1 MNSILNKEYYLG
13 DTRSKV
19 CFEADSVGQTEQY
32 QIADNLVN
40 KSLYKK
46 IKRIMKLTF
55 ILMIVAL
62 MNVYSNGYS
71 QKVTLKGKQA
81 PLEEFFSSIK
91 QQTGY
96 VFFYDLN
103 LLKTAKP
110 VTLKV
115 IDEELSEALK
125 ILFNDQPLD
134 YSIENKTIVISQKL
148 SFKEKKALKNS
159 NFLLLDI
166 RGKVIDSKGE
176 TLPGVSVRVKGS
188 AVGTTTDAQGN
199 FVLNAPDNGVLVFSY
214 IGYLSQEI
222 TVNGKSTINVTL
234 VEDSQMLGEVVVT
247 ALGIERSSKS
257 LNYAAQTVKTA
268 DLNQAKETNLI
279 NSLAGKVAGVTIT
292 KNATGPGSSSNVVL
306 RGQRSVFGSNQPL
319 YVIDGVPMDNTSREV
334 GTGGTHG
341 SRDGGDGIGMLNS
354 DDIESM
360 TILKGAS
367 AAALYG
373 SLGQNGAIIITTKRG
388 KSGKITVDYTGNTT
402 VDRPFILP
410 EVQAEYGQ
418 GAAGVYNANSET
430 SWGPKITGQTIT
442 LWNGKQVAMQGQP
455 NRIKDFYRD
464 GSSLT
469 NTIGISGGSEKMQT
483 YFSYGNN
490 QANGILKNHG
500 LDRHNF
506 DFKIDN
512 SITDKLSFFTK
523 LSYIVEDVDNKPFTG
538 ERNDATGSIYHAP
551 ASIPLSEMQNYE
563 YTDGLG
569 NLRQSYW
576 LPGSIYLSNPYW
588 KMNRQTFFEQKRRMI
603 GLMQAKYKFNNWLDF
618 MVRGSMDR
626 TDENTENIQYNDS
639 YELSGNGSYYELYS
653 GNRRFT
659 NVDALLSFKRD
670 ITKDF
675 NLTGYLGGSIQET
688 KYQSINTLANGLN
701 KLDYFFMS
709 NAKNPRTSNVIGQT
723 PQVQSVYGTSTLSFK
738 DYLYLDITA
747 RNDWS
752 SALPKANQSYFYPSV
767 GLTAIITDMLD
778 MPSWIS
784 YGKLR
789 TTYAK
794 AGFGGQQ
801 YLTDNY
807 FSVGAGGAINTPSVR
822 SLGNYQ
828 PEITTSFEAGLDWR
842 FFTNRIGLD
851 VTYYKSE
858 TRNQLIALAVPNATL
873 FSSQYINAGLI
884 RNTGVEVM
892 LSGAPVRTKD
902 FSWNIMANFSKNVN
916 KIVEL
921 SPRLKTAVLGDD
933 RQVLETVEEGK
944 SFGEMYMAE
953 WSKDAQGRRL
963 VSPAGVPILTGK
975 TAYAGNYN
983 PNYQLG
989 VNNSF
994 TFKNLNL
1001 SFLLDYRNGGTV
1013 VAGTLAA
1020 MDVSGNSK
1028 NSLQYRET
1036 GIVVD
1041 GYTIAGVKNTTS
1053 ITAERYWQ
1061 SLGNRTPA
1069 KDFYAFSA
1077 TNLRL
1082 REVVLG
1088 YKIPN
1093 QLVQKTGFI
1102 KNARLSLVGRNLLF
1116 LKKYAPYDPEIATAV
1131 TNRGGMEYSSL
1142 PTTRNIG
1149 LSLNASF

>member
-1 MNSILNKEYYLG
+1 IKS
-13 DTRSKV
+13 
-19 CFEADSVGQTEQY
+19 DSLYHTEQH
-32 QIADNLVN
+32 QIADNLAK
-40 KSLYKK
+40 KSLYKQ
-46 IKRIMKLTF
+46 IGRIMKLTF
-55 ILMIVAL
+55 ILIMFAL
-62 MNVYSNGYS
+62 VNVYSKGYS
-71 QKVTLKGKQA
+71 QKVTLTGKHA
-81 PLEEFFSSIK
+81 PLEEFFSTIK

-110 VTLKV
+110 VTLKIV
-115 IDEELSEALK
+115 DTELSDALA

-134 YSIENKTIVISQKL
+134 YSIENKTIVISEKL
-148 SFKEKKALKNS
+148 SAKDRKSLKNMS
-159 NFLLLDI
+159 FMLMDI
-166 RGKVIDSKGE
+166 RGKVVDSKGE
-176 TLPGVSVRVKGS
+176 TLPGVSVRVKGT

-199 FVLNAPDNGVLVFSY
+199 FVLNAPDNGTLVFSY
-214 IGYLSQEI
+214 IGYLSQEV
-222 TVNGKSTINVTL
+222 TVNGRSTINVTL

-247 ALGIERSSKS
+247 ALGIERASKS

-402 VDRPFILP
+402 IDRPFILP
-410 EVQAEYGQ
+410 EVQSEYGQ
-418 GAAGVYNANSET
+418 GAGGVYNANSET
-430 SWGPKITGQTIT
+430 SWGPKITGQTVT
-442 LWNGKQVAMQGQP
+442 LWNGSQVSMQGQP
-455 NRIKDFYRD
+455 DRIKDFYRD

-490 QANGILKNHG
+490 QANGILQNHS

-512 SITDKLSFFTK
+512 QISDKLSFFTK

-551 ASIPLSEMQNYE
+551 ASIPLSEMQKFE
-563 YTDGLG
+563 YTDALG

-588 KMNRQTFFEQKRRMI
+588 KMNRQVFFEQKRRMI
-603 GLMQAKYKFNNWLDF
+603 GLIQAKYKFNDWLDF
-618 MVRGSMDR
+618 QVRGSMDR
-626 TDENTENIQYNDS
+626 TDMSTENRMHNDS
-639 YELSGNGSYYELYS
+639 YELSGNGNYFELYA

-659 NVDALLSFKRD
+659 NMDALLSFKRN

-675 NLTGYLGGSIQET
+675 NLNGYLGGSIQET
-688 KYQSINTLANGLN
+688 KYESINTNANGLN
-701 KLDYFFMS
+701 KLDFFFMS
-709 NAKNPRTSNVIGQT
+709 NAKNPRTTNVIGRE
-723 PQVQSVYGTSTLSFK
+723 PQVQSLYATSTLSFK

-752 SALPKANQSYFYPSV
+752 SALPKENQSYFYPSV
-767 GLTAIITDMLD
+767 GLTAIITDMIDL
-778 MPSWIS
+778 PSWVS

-794 AGFGGQQ
+794 AGYGGRQ

-807 FSVGAGGAINTPSVR
+807 FSVGNGGSINTPSVR
-822 SLGNYQ
+822 SLGNYK
-828 PEITTSFEAGLDWR
+828 PEITTSYEAGLDWR

-851 VTYYKSE
+851 VTYYRSNTE
-858 TRNQLIALAVPNATL
+858 NQLIALSVPNATL
-873 FSSQYINAGLI
+873 FASQYINAGLI
-884 RNTGVEVM
+884 RNSGVEVM
-892 LSGAPVRTKD
+892 LSGAPIRTKD
-902 FSWNIMANFSKNVN
+902 FSWDMMFNFSKNVN
-916 KIVEL
+916 KVVEL

-953 WSKDAQGRRL
+953 WRKDAQGRRV
-963 VSPAGVPILTGK
+963 VSAAGIPILTGK

-983 PNYQLG
+983 PNYMLG

-994 TFKNLNL
+994 TFKNLNV

-1020 MDVSGNSK
+1020 MDVSGNSQS
-1028 NSLQYRET
+1028 SLAYRET

-1041 GYTIAGVKNTTS
+1041 GYTLDGVKNTKS
-1053 ITAERYWQ
+1053 ISAETYWQ

-1088 YKIPN
+1088 YKIPS
-1093 QLVQKTGFI
+1093 QLIKKTGFI
-1102 KNARLSLVGRNLLF
+1102 QNARLSLVGRNLLF

-1131 TNRGGMEYSSL
+1131 TNRGGLEYSSL

-1149 LSLNASF
+1149 LSLNATF

>member
-1 MNSILNKEYYLG
+1 MNYLINKGNCNSSTL
-13 DTRSKV
+13 SKV
-19 CFEADSVGQTEQY
+19 CLNSDSLSHTDHY
-32 QIADNLVN
+32 QVSGDLARR
-40 KSLYKK
+40 SLYRQ
-46 IKRIMKLTF
+46 IGRIMKLTF
-55 ILMIVAL
+55 ILVMVAL
-62 MNVYSNGYS
+62 VNVYSNGYS
-71 QKVTLKGKQA
+71 QKVTLVGKHA
-81 PLEEFFSSIK
+81 PLEEFFSTIK
-91 QQTGY
+91 AQTGY

-115 IDEELSEALK
+115 VDADLSSALE
-125 ILFNDQPLD
+125 ILFNDQPLA
-134 YSIENKTIVISQKL
+134 YSIENKTIVISEKL
-148 SFKEKKALKNS
+148 SEKSRKDLNKT
-159 NFLLLDI
+159 NFMLMDV
-166 RGKVIDSKGE
+166 RGKVVDSNGE
-176 TLPGVSVRVKGS
+176 TLPGVSVRVKGT
-188 AVGTTTDAQGN
+188 AVGTTTDMQGN
-199 FVLNAPDNGVLVFSY
+199 FSINAPDNSTLIFSY
-214 IGYLSQEI
+214 IGYVSQEVS
-222 TVNGKSTINVTL
+222 VNNRSSINITL

-257 LNYAAQTVKTA
+257 LTYAAQTINA
-268 DLNQAKETNLI
+268 DALNQAKETNLI
-279 NSLAGKVAGVTIT
+279 NSLQGKVAGVTIT

-306 RGQRSVFGSNQPL
+306 RGQRSVFGNNQPL

-388 KSGKITVDYTGNTT
+388 KAGKITVDYTGNTT
-402 VDRPFILP
+402 IDRPFIIP

-418 GAAGVYNANSET
+418 GAGGVYNANSET
-430 SWGPKITGQTIT
+430 SWGPKITGQSIK
-442 LWNGKQVAMQGQP
+442 LWNGNQVSMQGQP
-455 NRIKDFYRD
+455 DRIKNFYRD

-469 NTIGISGGSEKMQT
+469 NTIGVSGGSEKMQT
-483 YFSYGNN
+483 YFSYGNTH
-490 QANGILKNHG
+490 ANGILQNHS

-512 SITDKLSFFTK
+512 QISDKLSFFTK
-523 LSYIVEDVDNKPFTG
+523 LSYIQEDVDNKPFTG

-551 ASIPLSEMQNYE
+551 ASIPLSEMQKFE
-563 YTDGLG
+563 YTDVLG

-588 KMNRQTFFEQKRRMI
+588 KMNRQVFFEQKRRMI
-603 GLMQAKYKFNNWLDF
+603 GLVQAKYKFTDWLDLQ
-618 MVRGSMDR
+618 VRGSMDR
-626 TDENTENIQYNDS
+626 TDMSTENRQHNDS
-639 YELSGNGSYYELYS
+639 YELSGNGNYFELFA

-659 NVDALLSFKRD
+659 NVDALLSFKRN
-670 ITKDF
+670 ITKSF

-688 KYQSINTLANGLN
+688 KYESINTNANGLN
-701 KLDYFFMS
+701 KLDFFFMS
-709 NAKNPRTSNVIGQT
+709 NARNPRTSNVIGRE
-723 PQVQSVYGTSTLSFK
+723 PQVQSLYATSTLSFK
-738 DYLYLDITA
+738 DYLYLDVTA

-767 GLTAIITDMLD
+767 GLTAIITDMIDL
-778 MPSWIS
+778 PSWVS
-784 YGKLR
+784 YGKIR
-789 TTYAK
+789 TTFAK
-794 AGFGGQQ
+794 AGYGGRQ
-801 YLTDNY
+801 YLTENY
-807 FSVGAGGAINTPSVR
+807 FSVGNGGSINTPSVR
-822 SLGNYQ
+822 SLGNYK
-828 PEITTSFEAGLDWR
+828 PEITTSYEAGLDWR

-851 VTYYKSE
+851 VTYYRSNTE
-858 TRNQLIALAVPNATL
+858 NQLIALAVPNATL
-873 FSSQYINAGLI
+873 FASQYINAGLI
-884 RNTGVEVM
+884 RNSGVEVM
-892 LSGAPVRTKD
+892 LSGTPIRGKD
-902 FSWNIMANFSKNVN
+902 FSWDMMFNFSKNVN
-916 KIVEL
+916 KVVEL

-953 WSKDAQGRRL
+953 WRKDAQGRRV
-963 VSPAGVPILTGK
+963 VSAAGVPILTGK

-983 PNYQLG
+983 PNYMLG

-994 TFKNLNL
+994 NFKNLNL

-1028 NSLQYRET
+1028 SSLQYRDG

-1041 GYTIAGVKNTTS
+1041 GYTLDGVKNTKS
-1053 ITAERYWQ
+1053 ISAETYWQ

-1093 QLVQKTGFI
+1093 QLVKKSGFI
-1102 KNARLSLVGRNLLF
+1102 QNARLSLVGRNLLF

-1149 LSLNASF
+1149 LSLNATF

>member
-1 MNSILNKEYYLG
+1 MNSLTNKEYCLFN
-13 DTRSKV
+13 TRSEV
-19 CFEADSVGQTEQY
+19 CHKSDTLDHTEQH
-32 QIADNLVN
+32 QIADNLE
-40 KSLYKK
+40 KRSLYKQ
-46 IKRIMKLTF
+46 IGRIMKLTF
-55 ILMIVAL
+55 ILIMVAL
-62 MNVYSNGYS
+62 MNVYSKGYS
-71 QKVTLKGKQA
+71 QKVTLTGKHA
-81 PLEEFFSSIK
+81 PLEEFFSTIK

-110 VTLKV
+110 VTLKIV
-115 IDEELSEALK
+115 DTELSEALA

-134 YSIENKTIVISQKL
+134 YSIENKTIVISEKL
-148 SFKEKKALKNS
+148 STKERKALKNMS
-159 NFLLLDI
+159 FMLMDI
-166 RGKVIDSKGE
+166 RGKVVDSKGE
-176 TLPGVSVRVKGS
+176 TLPGVSVRVKGT

-199 FVLNAPDNGVLVFSY
+199 FVLNAPDNGTLVFSY
-214 IGYLSQEI
+214 IGYISQEV
-222 TVNGKSTINVTL
+222 TVNSRSTINVTL

-373 SLGQNGAIIITTKRG
+373 SAGQNGAIIITTKRG

-410 EVQAEYGQ
+410 EVQSEYGQ

-430 SWGPKITGQTIT
+430 SWGPKITGQSVT
-442 LWNGKQVAMQGQP
+442 LWNGKTTSLQGQP

-469 NTIGISGGSEKMQT
+469 NTLGISGGSEKMQT

-490 QANGILKNHG
+490 QAKGILQNHV

-563 YTDGLG
+563 YTDVLG

-603 GLMQAKYKFNNWLDF
+603 GLLQAKYKFTNWLDLQ
-618 MVRGSMDR
+618 VRGSMDR

-639 YELSGNGSYYELYS
+639 YELSGNGSYYELYN

-688 KYQSINTLANGLN
+688 KYESINTLANGLN

-709 NAKNPRTSNVIGQT
+709 NAKNPRTTNVIGQT

-778 MPSWIS
+778 FPSWIS

-851 VTYYKSE
+851 VTYYRSNTE
-858 TRNQLIALAVPNATL
+858 NQLIALAVPNATL

-884 RNTGVEVM
+884 RNSGVEVM
-892 LSGAPVRTKD
+892 LSGAPVRNQS
-902 FSWNIMANFSKNVN
+902 FSWDIMANFSKNVN
-916 KIVEL
+916 KVVEL

-1041 GYTIAGVKNTTS
+1041 GYTTAGVKNTTS

-1061 SLGNRTPA
+1061 SLGNRTPV

-1082 REVVLG
+1082 REVVFG
-1088 YKIPN
+1088 YRIPN
-1093 QLVQKTGFI
+1093 QLVQKSGFI

>member
-1 MNSILNKEYYLG
+1 MNSLTNKEYCNIN
-13 DTRSKV
+13 TRSKV
-19 CFEADSVGQTEQY
+19 CLESGCLDHTEQH
-32 QIADNLVN
+32 QIADNLVK
-40 KSLYKK
+40 KSLYKQ
-46 IKRIMKLTF
+46 IGRIMKLTF
-55 ILMIVAL
+55 ILIMVAL
-62 MNVYSNGYS
+62 MNVYSKGYS
-71 QKVTLKGKQA
+71 QKVTLTGKHA
-81 PLEEFFSSIK
+81 PLEEFFSTIK

-110 VTLKV
+110 VTLKIV
-115 IDEELSEALK
+115 DTELSEALA

-134 YSIENKTIVISQKL
+134 YSIENKTIVISEKL
-148 SFKEKKALKNS
+148 SGKAKKALKNTS
-159 NFLLLDI
+159 YLLMDI
-166 RGKVIDSKGE
+166 RGKVVDSKGE
-176 TLPGVSVRVKGS
+176 TLPGVSVRVKGT

-199 FVLNAPDNGVLVFSY
+199 FVLNAPDNGTLVFSY
-214 IGYLSQEI
+214 IGYLSQEVA
-222 TVNGKSTINVTL
+222 VNGRTIINVTL
-234 VEDSQMLGEVVVT
+234 IEDSQMLGEVVVT

-306 RGQRSVFGSNQPL
+306 RGQRSVFGNNQPL

-402 VDRPFILP
+402 IDRPFILP
-410 EVQAEYGQ
+410 EVQSEYGQ
-418 GAAGVYNANSET
+418 GAGGVYNANSET

-442 LWNGKQVAMQGQP
+442 LWNGKQVPMQGQP
-455 NRIKDFYRD
+455 DRIKDFYRD

-469 NTIGISGGSEKMQT
+469 NTLGISGGSEKMQT

-490 QANGILKNHG
+490 KANGILRNHV

-551 ASIPLSEMQNYE
+551 ASIPLSEMQNFE
-563 YTDGLG
+563 YTDVLG

-588 KMNRQTFFEQKRRMI
+588 KMNRQVFFEQKRRMI
-603 GLMQAKYKFNNWLDF
+603 GLIQAKYKFNDWLDF
-618 MVRGSMDR
+618 QVRGSMDR
-626 TDENTENIQYNDS
+626 TDMSTENRMHNDS
-639 YELSGNGSYYELYS
+639 YELSGNGNYFELYA

-659 NVDALLSFKRD
+659 NVDALLSFKRN

-675 NLTGYLGGSIQET
+675 NLNGYLGGSIQET
-688 KYQSINTLANGLN
+688 KYESINTNANGLN
-701 KLDYFFMS
+701 KLDFFFMS
-709 NAKNPRTSNVIGQT
+709 NAKNPRTTNVIGRE
-723 PQVQSVYGTSTLSFK
+723 PQVQSLYATSTLSFK
-738 DYLYLDITA
+738 DYLYLDVTA

-752 SALPKANQSYFYPSV
+752 SALPKENQSYFYPSV
-767 GLTAIITDMLD
+767 GLTAIITDMIDL
-778 MPSWIS
+778 PSWVS

-794 AGFGGQQ
+794 AGYGGRQ

-851 VTYYKSE
+851 VTYYRSNTE
-858 TRNQLIALAVPNATL
+858 NQLIALAVPNATL

-884 RNTGVEVM
+884 RNSGVEIM
-892 LSGAPVRTKD
+892 LSGAPIRNQS
-902 FSWNIMANFSKNVN
+902 FSWDMMLNFSKNVN
-916 KIVEL
+916 KVVRL
-921 SPRLKTAVLGDD
+921 SERLKTAVLGDD

-983 PNYQLG
+983 PNYMLG

-1041 GYTIAGVKNTTS
+1041 GYTTAGVKNTTS

-1082 REVVLG
+1082 REVVFG

-1093 QLVQKTGFI
+1093 QFVQKSGFI

-1149 LSLNASF
+1149 LSLNATF

>member
-1 MNSILNKEYYLG
+1 MNSLTNKEYCL
-13 DTRSKV
+13 DITRSKV
-19 CFEADSVGQTEQY
+19 CHKSDALDHTEQH
-32 QIADNLVN
+32 QIADNLIK
-40 KSLYKK
+40 KSLYKQ
-46 IKRIMKLTF
+46 IGRIMKLTF
-55 ILMIVAL
+55 ILIMVAL
-62 MNVYSNGYS
+62 MNVYSKGYS
-71 QKVTLKGKQA
+71 QKVTLTGKHA
-81 PLEEFFSSIK
+81 PLEEFFSTIK

-110 VTLKV
+110 VTLKIV
-115 IDEELSEALK
+115 DTELSEALA

-134 YSIENKTIVISQKL
+134 YSIENKTIVISEKL
-148 SFKEKKALKNS
+148 SAKDRKSLKNMS
-159 NFLLLDI
+159 FMLMDI
-166 RGKVIDSKGE
+166 RGKVVDSKGE
-176 TLPGVSVRVKGS
+176 TLPGVSVRVKGT

-199 FVLNAPDNGVLVFSY
+199 FVLNAPDNGTLVFSY
-214 IGYLSQEI
+214 IGYISQEV
-222 TVNGKSTINVTL
+222 TVNSRSTINVTM

-373 SLGQNGAIIITTKRG
+373 SAGQNGAIIITTKRG

-418 GAAGVYNANSET
+418 GAGGVYNANSET
-430 SWGPKITGQTIT
+430 SWGPKITGQSVT
-442 LWNGKQVAMQGQP
+442 LWNGKTTSLQGQP
-455 NRIKDFYRD
+455 DRIKDFYRD

-490 QANGILKNHG
+490 QAKGILQNHV

-563 YTDGLG
+563 YTDVLG

-588 KMNRQTFFEQKRRMI
+588 KMNRQVFYEQKRRMI
-603 GLMQAKYKFNNWLDF
+603 GLLQAKYKFTNWLDF

-688 KYQSINTLANGLN
+688 KYESINTLANGLN
-701 KLDYFFMS
+701 KLDFFFMS
-709 NAKNPRTSNVIGQT
+709 NAKNPRTTNVVGQT

-738 DYLYLDITA
+738 DYLYLDVTA

-778 MPSWIS
+778 LPSWIS

-851 VTYYKSE
+851 VTYYRSNTE
-858 TRNQLIALAVPNATL
+858 NQLIALAVPNATL

-884 RNTGVEVM
+884 RNSGVEIM
-892 LSGAPVRTKD
+892 LSGAPVRNQN
-902 FSWNIMANFSKNVN
+902 FSWDIMANFSKNVN
-916 KIVEL
+916 KVVEL

-983 PNYQLG
+983 PNYMLG

-1028 NSLQYRET
+1028 SSLQYRET

-1041 GYTIAGVKNTTS
+1041 GYTTAGVKNTTS

-1082 REVVLG
+1082 REVVFG
-1088 YKIPN
+1088 YRIPN
-1093 QLVQKTGFI
+1093 QLVQKSGFI

>member
-1 MNSILNKEYYLG
+1 MNSLTNKEYCNNN
-13 DTRSKV
+13 TRSKV
-19 CFEADSVGQTEQY
+19 CLDSDTLSQTEQS
-32 QIADNLVN
+32 QISGNLVN
-40 KSLYKK
+40 RSLYKQ
-46 IKRIMKLTF
+46 IGRIMKLTF
-55 ILMIVAL
+55 ILIMVAL
-62 MNVYSNGYS
+62 MNVYSKGYS
-71 QKVTLKGKQA
+71 QKVTLSGKQA
-81 PLEEFFSSIK
+81 PLEEFFSTIK

-110 VTLKV
+110 VTLKIV
-115 IDEELSEALK
+115 DTELSEALA
-125 ILFNDQPLD
+125 ILFDDQPLD

-148 SFKEKKALKNS
+148 SIKEKKALKNS
-159 NFLLLDI
+159 NFLLVDI
-166 RGKVIDSKGE
+166 KGKVVDSKGE

-188 AVGTTTDAQGN
+188 SVGTTTDIQGS
-199 FVLNAPDNGVLVFSY
+199 FVLNAPDNAVLVFSY
-214 IGYLSQEI
+214 IGYVSQEV
-222 TVNGKSTINVTL
+222 TVNNRTNIEVIL
-234 VEDSQMLGEVVVT
+234 LEDSQMLGEVVVT

-354 DDIESM
+354 DDVESM

-373 SLGQNGAIIITTKRG
+373 SAGQNGAIIITTKRG

-418 GAAGVYNANSET
+418 GAGGVYNANSET
-430 SWGPKITGQTIT
+430 SWGPKITGQSVT
-442 LWNGKQVAMQGQP
+442 LWNGKTASLQGQP
-455 NRIKDFYRD
+455 DRIKDFYRD

-469 NTIGISGGSEKMQT
+469 NTLGISGGSEKMQT

-490 QANGILKNHG
+490 KANGILRNHV

-563 YTDGLG
+563 YTDALG

-588 KMNRQTFFEQKRRMI
+588 KMNRQVFYEQKRRMI
-603 GLMQAKYKFNNWLDF
+603 GLLQAKYKFTNWLDLQ
-618 MVRGSMDR
+618 VRGSMDR

-639 YELSGNGSYYELYS
+639 YELSGNGSYYEIYN

-675 NLTGYLGGSIQET
+675 NLNGYLGGSIQET
-688 KYQSINTLANGLN
+688 KYESINTNANGLN
-701 KLDYFFMS
+701 KLDFFFMS

-723 PQVQSVYGTSTLSFK
+723 PQVQSLYGTSTLSFK

-822 SLGNYQ
+822 SLGDYQ

-851 VTYYKSE
+851 VTYYRSNTE
-858 TRNQLIALAVPNATL
+858 NQLIALAVPNATL

-884 RNTGVEVM
+884 RNSGVEVM
-892 LSGAPVRTKD
+892 LSGAPVRNQN
-902 FSWNIMANFSKNVN
+902 FSWDMMLNFSKNVN
-916 KIVEL
+916 KVVEL

-983 PNYQLG
+983 PNYMLG

-1028 NSLQYRET
+1028 SSLQYRET

-1041 GYTIAGVKNTTS
+1041 GYTTAGVKNTTS

-1069 KDFYAFSA
+1069 KDLYAFSA

-1082 REVVLG
+1082 REVVFG
-1088 YKIPN
+1088 YRIPN
-1093 QLVQKTGFI
+1093 QLVQKSGFI

>member
-1 MNSILNKEYYLG
+1 MNSLINKEYCLIN
-13 DTRSKV
+13 TRSKV
-19 CFEADSVGQTEQY
+19 CHKSDALDHTEQH
-32 QIADNLVN
+32 QIADNLIK
-40 KSLYKK
+40 KSLYKQ
-46 IKRIMKLTF
+46 IGRIMKLTF
-55 ILMIVAL
+55 ILIMVAL
-62 MNVYSNGYS
+62 MNVYSKGYS
-71 QKVTLKGKQA
+71 QKVTLTGKHA
-81 PLEEFFSSIK
+81 PLEEFFSTIK

-110 VTLKV
+110 VTLKIV
-115 IDEELSEALK
+115 NTELSEALA

-134 YSIENKTIVISQKL
+134 YSIENKTIVISEKL
-148 SFKEKKALKNS
+148 SAKDRKSLKNIS
-159 NFLLLDI
+159 FMLMDI
-166 RGKVIDSKGE
+166 RGKVVDSKGE
-176 TLPGVSVRVKGS
+176 TLPGVSVRVKGT

-214 IGYLSQEI
+214 IGYVSQEV
-222 TVNGKSTINVTL
+222 TVNGRSTINVTL
-234 VEDSQMLGEVVVT
+234 AEDSQMLGEVVVT

-354 DDIESM
+354 DDIETM

-373 SLGQNGAIIITTKRG
+373 SAGQNGAIIITTKRG

-402 VDRPFILP
+402 IDRPFILP
-410 EVQAEYGQ
+410 EVQSEYGQ
-418 GAAGVYNANSET
+418 GAGGVYNANSET

-455 NRIKDFYRD
+455 DRIKDFYRD

-469 NTIGISGGSEKMQT
+469 NTLGISGGSEKMQT

-490 QANGILKNHG
+490 KANGILRNHV

-512 SITDKLSFFTK
+512 TITDKLSFFTK

-563 YTDGLG
+563 YTDALG

-588 KMNRQTFFEQKRRMI
+588 KMNRQVFFEQKRRMI
-603 GLMQAKYKFNNWLDF
+603 GLLQAKYKFTNWLDL

-626 TDENTENIQYNDS
+626 TDEDTENKMHNDS
-639 YELSGNGSYYELYS
+639 YELSGNGNYYELYA

-688 KYQSINTLANGLN
+688 KYESVSTNANGLN

-709 NAKNPRTSNVIGQT
+709 NARNPRTTNVIGQT
-723 PQVQSVYGTSTLSFK
+723 PQVQSVYGTSTISFK

-851 VTYYKSE
+851 VTYYRSNTE
-858 TRNQLIALAVPNATL
+858 NQLIALAVPNATL

-884 RNTGVEVM
+884 RNSGVEIM
-892 LSGAPVRTKD
+892 LSGAPVRNQN
-902 FSWNIMANFSKNVN
+902 FSWDMMLNFSKNVN
-916 KIVEL
+916 KVVRL
-921 SPRLKTAVLGDD
+921 SERLKTAVLGDD

-983 PNYQLG
+983 PNYMLG

-1041 GYTIAGVKNTTS
+1041 GYTTAGVKNTTS

-1082 REVVLG
+1082 REVVFG

>member
-1 MNSILNKEYYLG
+1 MNSLIKKEHCK
-13 DTRSKV
+13 SNAQAEV
-19 CFEADSVGQTEQY
+19 CVFSDSLDYREQHRIEL
-32 QIADNLVN
+32 QSAKL
-40 KSLYKK
+40 SLYKQLG
-46 IKRIMKLTF
+46 RIMRLTF
-55 ILMIVAL
+55 ILIMVTL

-71 QKVTLKGKQA
+71 QKVTLTGKHA
-81 PLEEFFSSIK
+81 PLEEFFSTIK

-115 IDEELSEALK
+115 VDTELSQVLDL
-125 ILFNDQPLD
+125 LFEDQPLD
-134 YSIENKTIVISQKL
+134 YSIENKTIVISERMSAKERKA
-148 SFKEKKALKNS
+148 FKNAPFMLM
-159 NFLLLDI
+159 DI
-166 RGKVIDSKGE
+166 RGKVVDSKGE
-176 TLPGVSVRVKGS
+176 SLPGVSVRVKGT

-199 FVLNAPDNGVLVFSY
+199 FSLNAPDNGTLIFSY
-214 IGYLSQEI
+214 IGYISQEI
-222 TVNGKSTINVTL
+222 TVNGRAIINVTL
-234 VEDSQMLGEVVVT
+234 SEDSQMLGEVVVT

-292 KNATGPGSSSNVVL
+292 KNATGPGGSSNVVL

-319 YVIDGVPMDNTSREV
+319 YVIDGVPMDNASREI

-402 VDRPFILP
+402 IDRPFILP

-418 GAAGVYNANSET
+418 GAGGVYNANSET
-430 SWGPKITGQTIT
+430 SWGPKITGQSIT
-442 LWNGKQVAMQGQP
+442 LWNGKQMAMQGQP
-455 NRIKDFYRD
+455 DRIKDFYRN

-490 QANGILKNHG
+490 NAKGILQNHV

-512 SITDKLSFFTK
+512 TITDKLSFFTK

-551 ASIPLSEMQNYE
+551 ASIPLSEMQNFE
-563 YTDGLG
+563 YTDALG

-588 KMNRQTFFEQKRRMI
+588 KMNRQVFFEQKRRMI
-603 GLMQAKYKFNNWLDF
+603 GLVQAKYKFNSWLEF

-626 TDENTENIQYNDS
+626 TDEDTENRMHNDS
-639 YELSGNGSYYELYS
+639 YELSGNGNYFEIYK

-659 NVDALLSFKRD
+659 NLDALLSFKKD
-670 ITKDF
+670 INKNF
-675 NLTGYLGGSIQET
+675 NLTGYLGGSVQET
-688 KYQSINTLANGLN
+688 KYESINTNANGLN

-709 NAKNPRTSNVIGQT
+709 NARNPRTSNTYGQT
-723 PQVQSVYGTSTLSFK
+723 PEVQSVYGTSTLSFK
-738 DYLYLDITA
+738 DYLYLDVTA

-752 SALPKANQSYFYPSV
+752 SALPKENQSYFYPSV
-767 GLTAIITDMLD
+767 GLTAIVTDMLD
-778 MPSWIS
+778 LPGWIS

-851 VTYYKSE
+851 VTYYRSNTE
-858 TRNQLIALAVPNATL
+858 NQLIALAVPNATL

-884 RNTGVEVM
+884 RNSGVEIM
-892 LSGAPVRTKD
+892 LSGAPIRNKN
-902 FSWNIMANFSKNVN
+902 FSWDMMVNFSKNVN
-916 KIVEL
+916 KVVRL

-983 PNYQLG
+983 PNYMLG

-994 TFKNLNL
+994 SFKNLSL
-1001 SFLLDYRNGGTV
+1001 SFLFDYRNGGTV

-1041 GYTIAGVKNTTS
+1041 GYTSAGVKNTTS

-1082 REVVLG
+1082 REVVFG

-1093 QLVQKTGFI
+1093 QFVQKSGFI

-1149 LSLNASF
+1149 LSLNATF

>member
-1 MNSILNKEYYLG
+1 MNSLTNKEYCLFN
-13 DTRSKV
+13 TRSEV
-19 CFEADSVGQTEQY
+19 CHRSDTLDHTEQH
-32 QIADNLVN
+32 QIADNLIK
-40 KSLYKK
+40 KSLYKQ
-46 IKRIMKLTF
+46 IGRIMKLTF
-55 ILMIVAL
+55 ILIMVAL
-62 MNVYSNGYS
+62 MNVYSKGYS
-71 QKVTLKGKQA
+71 QKVTLTGKHA
-81 PLEEFFSSIK
+81 PLEEFFSTIK

-110 VTLKV
+110 VTLKIV
-115 IDEELSEALK
+115 DTELSEALA
-125 ILFNDQPLD
+125 ILFSDQPLD
-134 YSIENKTIVISQKL
+134 YSIENKTIVISEKL
-148 SFKEKKALKNS
+148 SAKDRKSLKNMS
-159 NFLLLDI
+159 FMLMDI
-166 RGKVIDSKGE
+166 RGKVVDSKGE
-176 TLPGVSVRVKGS
+176 TLPGVSVRVKGT

-214 IGYLSQEI
+214 IGYVSQEV
-222 TVNGKSTINVTL
+222 TVNGRSTINVTL
-234 VEDSQMLGEVVVT
+234 AEDSQMLGEVVVT

-373 SLGQNGAIIITTKRG
+373 SAGQNGAIIITTKRG

-418 GAAGVYNANSET
+418 GAGGVYNANSET

-442 LWNGKQVAMQGQP
+442 LWNGKQVSMQGQP
-455 NRIKDFYRD
+455 DRIKDFYRD

-469 NTIGISGGSEKMQT
+469 NTLGISGGSEKMQT

-490 QANGILKNHG
+490 KANGILRNHV

-551 ASIPLSEMQNYE
+551 ASIPLSEMQNFE
-563 YTDGLG
+563 YTDALG

-588 KMNRQTFFEQKRRMI
+588 KMNRQVFFEQKRRMI
-603 GLMQAKYKFNNWLDF
+603 GLVQAKYKFNSWLDLQ
-618 MVRGSMDR
+618 VRGSMDR
-626 TDENTENIQYNDS
+626 TDENTENRMHNDS
-639 YELSGNGSYYELYS
+639 YELSGNGNYFEIYK

-675 NLTGYLGGSIQET
+675 NLTGYIGGSIQET
-688 KYQSINTLANGLN
+688 KYESINTNANGLN

-709 NAKNPRTSNVIGQT
+709 NARNPRTSNVIGQT
-723 PQVQSVYGTSTLSFK
+723 PQVQSVYGTSTVSFK

-778 MPSWIS
+778 LPSWIS

-807 FSVGAGGAINTPSVR
+807 FTVGAGGAINTPSVR

-851 VTYYKSE
+851 VTYYRSNTE
-858 TRNQLIALAVPNATL
+858 NQLIALAVPNATL

-884 RNTGVEVM
+884 RNSGVEVM
-892 LSGAPVRTKD
+892 LSGAPIRNQS
-902 FSWNIMANFSKNVN
+902 FSWDMMVTS
-916 KIVEL
+916 
-921 SPRLKTAVLGDD
+921 LK
-933 RQVLETVEEGK
+933 
-944 SFGEMYMAE
+944 M
-953 WSKDAQGRRL
+953 
-963 VSPAGVPILTGK
+963 
-975 TAYAGNYN
+975 
-983 PNYQLG
+983 
-989 VNNSF
+989 
-994 TFKNLNL
+994 
-1001 SFLLDYRNGGTV
+1001 
-1013 VAGTLAA
+1013 
-1020 MDVSGNSK
+1020 
-1028 NSLQYRET
+1028 
-1036 GIVVD
+1036 
-1041 GYTIAGVKNTTS
+1041 
-1053 ITAERYWQ
+1053 
-1061 SLGNRTPA
+1061 
-1069 KDFYAFSA
+1069 
-1077 TNLRL
+1077 
-1082 REVVLG
+1082 
-1088 YKIPN
+1088 
-1093 QLVQKTGFI
+1093 
-1102 KNARLSLVGRNLLF
+1102 
-1116 LKKYAPYDPEIATAV
+1116 
-1131 TNRGGMEYSSL
+1131 
-1142 PTTRNIG
+1142 
-1149 LSLNASF
+1149 

>member
-1 MNSILNKEYYLG
+1 MNSLIKKEHCK
-13 DTRSKV
+13 SNAQAEV
-19 CFEADSVGQTEQY
+19 CVFSDSLDYREQHRIEL
-32 QIADNLVN
+32 QSAKL
-40 KSLYKK
+40 SLYKQLG
-46 IKRIMKLTF
+46 RIMRLTF
-55 ILMIVAL
+55 ILIMVTL

-71 QKVTLKGKQA
+71 QKVTLTGKHA
-81 PLEEFFSSIK
+81 PLEEFFSTIK

-115 IDEELSEALK
+115 VDTELSQVLDL
-125 ILFNDQPLD
+125 LFEDQPLD
-134 YSIENKTIVISQKL
+134 YSIENKTIVISERMSAKERKA
-148 SFKEKKALKNS
+148 FKNAPFMLM
-159 NFLLLDI
+159 DI
-166 RGKVIDSKGE
+166 RGKVVDSKGE
-176 TLPGVSVRVKGS
+176 SLPGVSVRVKGT

-199 FVLNAPDNGVLVFSY
+199 FSLNAPDNGTLIFSY
-214 IGYLSQEI
+214 IGYISQEI
-222 TVNGKSTINVTL
+222 TVNGRAIINVTL
-234 VEDSQMLGEVVVT
+234 SEDSQMLGEVVVT

-292 KNATGPGSSSNVVL
+292 KNATGPGGSSNVVL

-319 YVIDGVPMDNTSREV
+319 YVIDGVPMDNASREI

-402 VDRPFILP
+402 IDRPFILP

-418 GAAGVYNANSET
+418 GAGGVYNANSET
-430 SWGPKITGQTIT
+430 SWGPKITGQSIT
-442 LWNGKQVAMQGQP
+442 LWNGKQMAMQGQP
-455 NRIKDFYRD
+455 DRIKDFYRN

-490 QANGILKNHG
+490 NAKGILQNHV

-512 SITDKLSFFTK
+512 TITDKLSFFTK

-551 ASIPLSEMQNYE
+551 ASIPLSEMQNFE
-563 YTDGLG
+563 YTDALG

-588 KMNRQTFFEQKRRMI
+588 KMNRQVFFEQKRRMI
-603 GLMQAKYKFNNWLDF
+603 GLVQAKYKFNSWLEF

-626 TDENTENIQYNDS
+626 TDEDTENRMHNDS
-639 YELSGNGSYYELYS
+639 YELSGNGNYFEIYK

-659 NVDALLSFKRD
+659 NLDALLSFKKD
-670 ITKDF
+670 INKNF
-675 NLTGYLGGSIQET
+675 NLTGYLGGSVQET
-688 KYQSINTLANGLN
+688 KYESINTNANGLN

-709 NAKNPRTSNVIGQT
+709 NARNPRTSNTYGQT
-723 PQVQSVYGTSTLSFK
+723 PEVQSVYGTSTLSFK
-738 DYLYLDITA
+738 DYLYLDVTA

-752 SALPKANQSYFYPSV
+752 SALPKENQSYFYPSV
-767 GLTAIITDMLD
+767 GLTAIVTDMLD
-778 MPSWIS
+778 LPSWIS

-851 VTYYKSE
+851 VTYYRSNTE
-858 TRNQLIALAVPNATL
+858 NQLIALAVPNATL

-884 RNTGVEVM
+884 RNSGVEIM
-892 LSGAPVRTKD
+892 LSGAPIRNKN
-902 FSWNIMANFSKNVN
+902 FSWDMMVNFSKNVN
-916 KIVEL
+916 KVVRL

-983 PNYQLG
+983 PNYMLG

-994 TFKNLNL
+994 SFKNLSL
-1001 SFLLDYRNGGTV
+1001 SFLFDYRNGGTV

-1041 GYTIAGVKNTTS
+1041 GYTSAGVKNTTS

-1082 REVVLG
+1082 REVVFG

-1093 QLVQKTGFI
+1093 QFVQKSGFI

-1149 LSLNASF
+1149 LSLNATF

>member
-916 KIVEL
+916 NIVEL

-953 WSKDAQGRRL
+953 WRKDAQGRRV
-963 VSPAGVPILTGK
+963 VSAAGVPILTGK

-1028 NSLQYRET
+1028 NSLQYREG

-1041 GYTIAGVKNTTS
+1041 GYTIDGVKNTTS

>member
-1 MNSILNKEYYLG
+1 MNSLIKKGYCISNTQAEICLLSDSLSDREQHRISS
-13 DTRSKV
+13 RSEK
-19 CFEADSVGQTEQY
+19 
-32 QIADNLVN
+32 L
-40 KSLYKK
+40 SLYKQLG
-46 IKRIMKLTF
+46 RIMRLTF
-55 ILMIVAL
+55 ILIMITL

-71 QKVTLKGKQA
+71 QKVTLVGKQA
-81 PLEEFFSSIK
+81 PLEEFFSTIK

-115 IDEELSEALK
+115 VDTELSQVLDL
-125 ILFNDQPLD
+125 LFEGQPLD
-134 YSIENKTIVISQKL
+134 YSIENKTIVISEKM
-148 SFKEKKALKNS
+148 SVKERKALKNAP
-159 NFLLLDI
+159 FMLMDI
-166 RGKVIDSKGE
+166 KGKVVDSKGE
-176 TLPGVSVRVKGS
+176 SLPGVSVRVKGT
-188 AVGTTTDAQGN
+188 AVGTTTDIQGN
-199 FVLNAPDNGVLVFSY
+199 FSLNAPDNGVLVFSY
-214 IGYLSQEI
+214 VGYISQEV
-222 TVNGKSTINVTL
+222 TVNGRTTINVTL
-234 VEDSQMLGEVVVT
+234 AEDSQMLGEVIVT
-247 ALGIERSSKS
+247 ALGIERASKS

-373 SLGQNGAIIITTKRG
+373 SAGQNGAIIITTKRG

-402 VDRPFILP
+402 IDRPFILP
-410 EVQAEYGQ
+410 EVQSEYGQ
-418 GAAGVYNANSET
+418 GAGGVYNANSET

-442 LWNGKQVAMQGQP
+442 LWNGKQMAMQGQP
-455 NRIKDFYRD
+455 DRIKDFYRD

-469 NTIGISGGSEKMQT
+469 NTLGISGGSEKMQT

-490 QANGILKNHG
+490 NAKGILRNHV

-512 SITDKLSFFTK
+512 TITDKLSFFTK

-551 ASIPLSEMQNYE
+551 ASIPLSEMQNFE
-563 YTDGLG
+563 YIDALG

-588 KMNRQTFFEQKRRMI
+588 KMNRQVFFEQKRRMI
-603 GLMQAKYKFNNWLDF
+603 GLLQAKYKFNSWLDLQ
-618 MVRGSMDR
+618 VRGSMDR
-626 TDENTENIQYNDS
+626 TDENTENRMHNDS
-639 YELSGNGSYYELYS
+639 YELSGNGNYFEIYN

-659 NVDALLSFKRD
+659 NIDALLSFKRD
-670 ITKDF
+670 ISKSF
-675 NLTGYLGGSIQET
+675 NLTGYIGGSVQET
-688 KYQSINTLANGLN
+688 KYESINTNANGLN

-709 NAKNPRTSNVIGQT
+709 NARNPRTTNTYGQT
-723 PQVQSVYGTSTLSFK
+723 PEVQSVYGTSTLSFK
-738 DYLYLDITA
+738 DYLYLDVTA

-752 SALPKANQSYFYPSV
+752 SALPKENQSYFYPSV
-767 GLTAIITDMLD
+767 GLTAIVTDMLD
-778 MPSWIS
+778 LPSWIS

-807 FSVGAGGAINTPSVR
+807 FTVGAGGAINTPSVR

-851 VTYYKSE
+851 VTYYRSNTE
-858 TRNQLIALAVPNATL
+858 NQLIALAVPNATL

-884 RNTGVEVM
+884 RNSGVEVM
-892 LSGAPVRTKD
+892 LSGAPIRNKN
-902 FSWNIMANFSKNVN
+902 FSWDMMVNFSKNVN
-916 KIVEL
+916 KVVRL

-983 PNYQLG
+983 PNYMLG

-994 TFKNLNL
+994 SFKNLSL

-1041 GYTIAGVKNTTS
+1041 GYTTAGVKNTTS

-1061 SLGNRTPA
+1061 SLGNRTPV

-1082 REVVLG
+1082 REVVFG

-1093 QLVQKTGFI
+1093 QFVQKSGFI

-1149 LSLNASF
+1149 LSLNATF

>member
-1 MNSILNKEYYLG
+1 MNSLINKEYCL
-13 DTRSKV
+13 DITRSKV
-19 CFEADSVGQTEQY
+19 CHKSDSLDHTEQH
-32 QIADNLVN
+32 QIADNLIK
-40 KSLYKK
+40 KSLYKQ
-46 IKRIMKLTF
+46 IGRIMKLTF
-55 ILMIVAL
+55 ILIMVAL
-62 MNVYSNGYS
+62 MNVYSKGYS
-71 QKVTLKGKQA
+71 QKVTLTGKHA
-81 PLEEFFSSIK
+81 PLEEFFSTIK

-110 VTLKV
+110 VTLKIV
-115 IDEELSEALK
+115 DTELSEALT

-134 YSIENKTIVISQKL
+134 YSIENKTIVISEKL
-148 SFKEKKALKNS
+148 SAKDRKSLKNMS
-159 NFLLLDI
+159 FMLMDI
-166 RGKVIDSKGE
+166 RGKVVDSKGE
-176 TLPGVSVRVKGS
+176 TLPGVSVRVKGT

-199 FVLNAPDNGVLVFSY
+199 FVLNAPDNGTLVFSY
-214 IGYLSQEI
+214 IGYISQEV
-222 TVNGKSTINVTL
+222 TVNGRSTINVTL

-354 DDIESM
+354 DDIETM

-373 SLGQNGAIIITTKRG
+373 SAGQNGAIIITTKRG

-402 VDRPFILP
+402 IDRPFILP
-410 EVQAEYGQ
+410 EVQSEYGQ
-418 GAAGVYNANSET
+418 GAGGVYNANSET
-430 SWGPKITGQTIT
+430 SWGPKIAGQTIT

-455 NRIKDFYRD
+455 DRIKDFYRD

-490 QANGILKNHG
+490 QAKGILRNHV

-563 YTDGLG
+563 YTDALG

-588 KMNRQTFFEQKRRMI
+588 KMNRQVFFEQKRRMI
-603 GLMQAKYKFNNWLDF
+603 GLLQAKYKFTNWLDL

-626 TDENTENIQYNDS
+626 TDENTENKMHNDS
-639 YELSGNGSYYELYS
+639 YELSGNGNYYELYA

-675 NLTGYLGGSIQET
+675 NLTGYVGGSIQET
-688 KYQSINTLANGLN
+688 KYESVSTNANGLN

-709 NAKNPRTSNVIGQT
+709 NARNPRTTNVIGQT
-723 PQVQSVYGTSTLSFK
+723 PQVQSVYGTSTISFK

-778 MPSWIS
+778 LPSWIS

-807 FSVGAGGAINTPSVR
+807 FTVGAGGAINTPSVR

-851 VTYYKSE
+851 VTYYKSNTE
-858 TRNQLIALAVPNATL
+858 NQLIALAVPNATL

-884 RNTGVEVM
+884 RNSGVEIM
-892 LSGAPVRTKD
+892 LSGAPVRNQS
-902 FSWNIMANFSKNVN
+902 FSWDMMVNFSKNVN
-916 KIVEL
+916 KVVRL
-921 SPRLKTAVLGDD
+921 SERLKTAVLGDD

-983 PNYQLG
+983 PNYMLG

-1041 GYTIAGVKNTTS
+1041 GYTTAGVKNTTS

-1082 REVVLG
+1082 REVVFG

-1093 QLVQKTGFI
+1093 QFVQKSGFI

>member
-1 MNSILNKEYYLG
+1 MNSLINKGYPKC
-13 DTRSKV
+13 DTLSKV
-19 CFEADSVGQTEQY
+19 CLNSDSLSHTDQY
-32 QIADNLVN
+32 QVSDDLAK
-40 KSLYKK
+40 KSLYRQ
-46 IKRIMKLTF
+46 IGRIMKLTF
-55 ILMIVAL
+55 ILMMVAL

-71 QKVTLKGKQA
+71 QKVTLVGKHA
-81 PLEEFFSSIK
+81 PLEEFFSTIK

-115 IDEELSEALK
+115 ENADLSSALEM
-125 ILFNDQPLD
+125 LFNDQPLA
-134 YSIENKTIVISQKL
+134 YSIENKTIVISEKL
-148 SFKEKKALKNS
+148 AGKSKKELGKL
-159 NFLLLDI
+159 NFLLVDI
-166 RGKVIDSKGE
+166 RGKVVDSNGE
-176 TLPGVSVRVKGS
+176 TLPGVSVRVKGT

-199 FVLNAPDNGVLVFSY
+199 FVLNAPDNGTLVFSY
-214 IGYLSQEI
+214 IGFISQEVA
-222 TVNGKSTINVTL
+222 VNGRSSINVTL

-306 RGQRSVFGSNQPL
+306 RGQRSVFGNNQPL

-354 DDIESM
+354 DDIETM

-388 KSGKITVDYTGNTT
+388 KAGKITVDYTGNTT
-402 VDRPFILP
+402 IDRPFILP

-418 GAAGVYNANSET
+418 GAGGVFNANSET
-430 SWGPKITGQTIT
+430 SWGPKIAGQTIT
-442 LWNGKQVAMQGQP
+442 LWNGTQMPMQGQP

-490 QANGILKNHG
+490 QANGILQNHS

-512 SITDKLSFFTK
+512 QISDKLSFFTK

-551 ASIPLSEMQNYE
+551 ASIPLSEMQKFE
-563 YTDGLG
+563 YTDALG

-588 KMNRQTFFEQKRRMI
+588 KMNRQVFFEQKRRMI
-603 GLMQAKYKFNNWLDF
+603 GLVQAKYKFTDWLDLQ
-618 MVRGSMDR
+618 VRGSMDR
-626 TDENTENIQYNDS
+626 TDMSTENRMHNDS
-639 YELSGNGSYYELYS
+639 YELSGNGNYFELFS

-659 NVDALLSFKRD
+659 NVDALLSFQRN

-675 NLTGYLGGSIQET
+675 NLNGYLGGSIQET
-688 KYQSINTLANGLN
+688 KYESINTNANGLN
-701 KLDYFFMS
+701 KLDFFFMS
-709 NAKNPRTSNVIGQT
+709 NAKNPRTTNVIGRE
-723 PQVQSVYGTSTLSFK
+723 PQVQSLYATSTLSFK
-738 DYLYLDITA
+738 DYLYLDVTA

-752 SALPKANQSYFYPSV
+752 SALPKENQSYFYPSV
-767 GLTAIITDMLD
+767 GLTAIVTDMIDL
-778 MPSWIS
+778 PSWIS

-789 TTYAK
+789 TTFAK
-794 AGFGGQQ
+794 AGYGGRQ

-807 FSVGAGGAINTPSVR
+807 FSVGNGGSINTPSVR
-822 SLGNYQ
+822 SLGNYK
-828 PEITTSFEAGLDWR
+828 PEITTSYEAGLDWR

-851 VTYYKSE
+851 VTYYRSNTE
-858 TRNQLIALAVPNATL
+858 NQLIALAVPNATL
-873 FSSQYINAGLI
+873 FASQYINAGLI
-884 RNTGVEVM
+884 RNSGVEVM
-892 LSGAPVRTKD
+892 LSGAPIRTKD
-902 FSWNIMANFSKNVN
+902 FSWDMMFNFSKNVN
-916 KIVEL
+916 KVVEL

-953 WSKDAQGRRL
+953 WRKDAQGRRV
-963 VSPAGVPILTGK
+963 VSAAGVPILTGK

-983 PNYQLG
+983 PNFMLG

-994 TFKNLNL
+994 TFKNLNV

-1028 NSLQYRET
+1028 SSLAYRET

-1041 GYTIAGVKNTTS
+1041 GYTLDGVKNTKS
-1053 ITAERYWQ
+1053 ISAETYWQ

-1088 YKIPN
+1088 YKIPS
-1093 QLVQKTGFI
+1093 QLVKKTGFI
-1102 KNARLSLVGRNLLF
+1102 QNARLSLVGRNLLF

-1149 LSLNASF
+1149 LSLNATF